1 MRMKL
6 LFAQLFRLPSAGKS
20 VGRALALCLSALFLV
35 GCGLQTGPE
44 PTPTATRPM
53 LATVPTFTPAP
64 PSAPAAQAST
74 GGETVQQ
81 PQPTPTPEQAAPP
94 AEAPVP
100 TDTPTPEPIAA
111 RFTVKTDLVAAAI
124 NVRSGPSTA
133 FPPLGTISRGEQ
145 YDIIGKNA
153 ETTWYVFN
161 FNGQQGWIY
170 MGLVNVENEHLIA
183 RAQNIPNTPVPPPPA
198 PTAAPAPVVQ
208 VPDDPCANIDCFFR
222 LRNGPQFT
230 HNGGTE
236 LKLTLGFARAIGGGK
251 DEWQGSYFVGLSKD
265 GTQVMP
271 TVDQDWRVRSL
282 IHTPTNG
289 PHGQYNYD
297 YSIGRDRLPG
307 GTVAGNYTIWV
318 MDGNANRASQNYS
331 FSVPGDQGIVWIIFN
346 QD

>member
-44 PTPTATRPM
+44 PTPTTTRPM

-153 ETTWYVFN
+153 EKTWYVFN

-170 MGLVNVENEHLIA
+170 MGLVNVENAHLITLA
-183 RAQNIPNTPVPPPPA
+183 ENIPNTPVPPPPA
-198 PTAAPAPVVQ
+198 PTATPVPVVQ
-208 VPDDPCANIDCFFR
+208 APADPCANIHCFFR
-222 LRNGPQFT
+222 LRNQDFWN
-230 HNGGTE
+230 NGGSE
-236 LKLTLGFARAIGGGK
+236 LKLNIGFVHEGRGDEIQGIGGSYYVELHKEGVLVSAV
-251 DEWQGSYFVGLSKD
+251 DHTTRGQNNTHQGPQGNK
-265 GTQVMP
+265 
-271 TVDQDWRVRSL
+271 
-282 IHTPTNG
+282 
-289 PHGQYNYD
+289 YNYLKAV
-297 YSIGRDRLPG
+297 SLSQVPG
-307 GTVAGNYTIWV
+307 GNVAGNYTIWV
-318 MDGNANRASQNYS
+318 KNGVGERVSQNYT
-331 FSVPGDQGIVWIIFN
+331 FSVSGGNGEIWLIFAQN
-346 QD
+346 N